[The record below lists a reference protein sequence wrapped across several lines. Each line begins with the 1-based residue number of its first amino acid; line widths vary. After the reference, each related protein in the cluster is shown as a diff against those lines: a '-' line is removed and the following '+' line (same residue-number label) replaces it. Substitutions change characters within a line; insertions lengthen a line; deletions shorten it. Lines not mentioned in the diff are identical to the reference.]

1 MDLEA
6 RELKAGRWER
16 KAEKKLLEVLHLQS
30 RESWK
35 TVYN

>member
-16 KAEKKLLEVLHLQS
+16 KAEKTYLLISTFLTPKKKIL
-30 RESWK
+30 
-35 TVYN
+35 NI